1 MTDLLR
7 FFESAVVLGDDDDL
21 YVSLKFTKPEHLS
34 RGFFKALAQEFVA
47 DLLIAAD
54 IEFDHREVEVPDG
67 TRS

>member
-1 MTDLLR
+1 MDDLLR
-7 FFESAVVLGDDDDL
+7 FFESAVVLGEGEDF

-34 RGFFKALAQEFVA
+34 RGFFKALAEEFVA

-54 IEFDHREVEVPDG
+54 IDYERREVEVPNG